1 MSYLARLFLVT
12 NVCCIALA
20 VVYAQPTRKP
30 TVPGSEP
37 NETAS
42 AQVTPKLLF
51 DDVQGYIKRK
61 QEELER
67 QKLKPDDKV
76 FAKIRQEQQELAAKY
91 VLMLQARGQQ
101 VGENLYYVGR
111 LQSLAGN
118 YDAALESLRLFL
130 VTTADGELAQLA
142 RPVAVSCALRKKF
155 ISEAEQIASDY
166 ESNEPHSFDQRY
178 EIQNQLAAA
187 FRSAADFDNMAKHA
201 KVMYKMA
208 KQALLDKTCKM
219 PACEESL
226 TNAVGLVAEAY
237 SKQNRPD
244 DALAV
249 LERLQKFAM
258 SRPSAWLFM
267 LATQRLMQF
276 NPSVDPFRVFED
288 IPDAPQKL
296 PELKAADWIDMQAT
310 KLSELQGRVVLI
322 DFWATWCGPCRA
334 MFPDLRKFN
343 STYKDKGLNIIGVT
357 KYFGNVE
364 GRKVSR
370 EEELTYLRD
379 FKKKNDL
386 AYGFVVGDSDED
398 ILNYGVY
405 GIPTYFLI
413 DRRGTLRS
421 IDIGGGSRT
430 ADLEKLI
437 KKLIDEP
444 APTKVDLAKH

>member
-12 NVCCIALA
+12 NVCFMA
-20 VVYAQPTRKP
+20 VVAGYAQLAGKQ
-30 TVPGSEP
+30 TVPGGEP
-37 NETAS
+37 NEIA
-42 AQVTPKLLF
+42 AIQITPKLMF
-51 DDVQGYIKRK
+51 DEIQGYVRRK
-61 QEELER
+61 QEELEQ
-67 QKLKPDDKV
+67 QKLKPDDRIIR
-76 FAKIRQEQQELAAKY
+76 KIRQEQKDLAAKY
-91 VLMLQARGQQ
+91 VLALQARGPQ
-101 VGENLYYVGR
+101 VGENLYYIGR

-118 YDAALESLRLFL
+118 DDAALDSLRLFL

-142 RPVAVSCALRKKF
+142 RPVAISCALRKKF
-155 ISEAEQIASDY
+155 ISEAEQIALDY
-166 ESNEPHSFDQRY
+166 ESNEPRSFDQRY
-178 EIQNQLAAA
+178 EIQSQLAAA

-208 KQALLDKTCKM
+208 KQSLVDKTCKM
-219 PACEESL
+219 PLCEESL
-226 TNAVGLVAEAY
+226 ANAVALVAEAY

-267 LATQRLMQF
+267 LATQRLAQF

-296 PELKAADWIDMQAT
+296 PELKAVDWIDMQPT

-334 MFPDLRKFN
+334 MFPDLRKLN
-343 STYKDKGLNIIGVT
+343 STYKDKGLIMIGVT

-364 GRKVSR
+364 GRKVSP

-386 AYGFVVGDSDED
+386 AYGFAVGDSDAD
-398 ILNYGVY
+398 SLNYGVY

-413 DRRGTLRS
+413 DRHGLLRS

-430 ADLEKLI
+430 AALEKLI
-437 KKLIDEP
+437 KKLLDEP
-444 APTKVDLAKH
+444 APTNVDLAKH